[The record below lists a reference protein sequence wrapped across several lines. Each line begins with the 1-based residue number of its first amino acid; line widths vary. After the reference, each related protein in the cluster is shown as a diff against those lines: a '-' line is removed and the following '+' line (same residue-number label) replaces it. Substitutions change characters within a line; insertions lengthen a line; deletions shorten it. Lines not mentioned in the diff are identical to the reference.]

1 MVKNDYKI
9 KVFNCHTI
17 FSKPQNSIIATKLE
31 LVKSKPINNL
41 YHLVTFGVKIALI
54 NHQPVCLGGSK
65 SIIMLQSFFILC
77 SGADRNLLTS
87 CSEGEKTK
95 YVGIGAT
102 VFFTAIMALIAS
114 SYALYTVFDNPF
126 IAMGFGIIWGLLIF
140 NLDRFIVSTI
150 RKRDTF
156 SSEFLQASPRII
168 LAIIIAIVISKPLE
182 IKIFEKEINTV
193 LLKEKNAMTL
203 NNKKEIATYFKSDLD
218 KNKAEN
224 DLLKAEI
231 TKKEAEVNSLYET
244 YIAEAEGT
252 KGTMKLGK
260 GPVFKEKI
268 AKHNLASAELDS
280 LRKNNLAK
288 IALNDSKSKT
298 LQTDLDKKITE
309 TQPIIDGFDGL
320 MARIN
325 ALNALP
331 LLPSLFIMLLFLAIE
346 TSPIIAKLLS
356 QKGEYDFK
364 LEDIETALKTT
375 LSQNKYQRELLVK
388 TSAAMHDK
396 VYDDIAQDKK
406 LYDLQRRKATELLEL
421 QANGFLEK
429 QKKTL

>member
-1 MVKNDYKI
+1 
-9 KVFNCHTI
+9 
-17 FSKPQNSIIATKLE
+17 
-31 LVKSKPINNL
+31 
-41 YHLVTFGVKIALI
+41 
-54 NHQPVCLGGSK
+54 
-65 SIIMLQSFFILC
+65 MLQSFFILC
-77 SGADRNLLTS
+77 SGADKNLLAS

-102 VFFTAIMALIAS
+102 VFFTAIMAFIAS

-126 IAMGFGIIWGLLIF
+126 VAMGFGIVWGLLIF

-150 RKRDTF
+150 RKRDRF

-193 LLKEKNAMTL
+193 LLKEKNALSL
-203 NNKKEIATYFKSDLD
+203 NNKKEVANYFQSDLD
-218 KNKAEN
+218 KNKSEI
-224 DLLKAEI
+224 DSLKSEI
-231 TKKEAEVNSLYET
+231 AKKEKEVNSLYET
-244 YIAEAEGT
+244 YITEAEGT
-252 KGTMKLGK
+252 RGTMKLGK

-268 AKHNLASAELDS
+268 AKHDLAKKDLDTI
-280 LRKNNLAK
+280 RKSNLAK
-288 IALNDSKSKT
+288 IAEKERKNKT
-298 LQTDLDKKITE
+298 LQADLDKKVTE
-309 TQPIIDGFDGL
+309 TQPIIDAFDGL

-325 ALNALP
+325 ALNKLP

-356 QKGEYDFK
+356 PKGEYDFK
-364 LEDIETALKTT
+364 LEAIETALQAT
-375 LSQNKYQRELLVK
+375 LSQDKYQRELLVK
-388 TSAAMHDK
+388 TSASMHDK
-396 VYDDIAQDKK
+396 VYEDIAQDKK

-429 QKKTL
+429 QKLTL